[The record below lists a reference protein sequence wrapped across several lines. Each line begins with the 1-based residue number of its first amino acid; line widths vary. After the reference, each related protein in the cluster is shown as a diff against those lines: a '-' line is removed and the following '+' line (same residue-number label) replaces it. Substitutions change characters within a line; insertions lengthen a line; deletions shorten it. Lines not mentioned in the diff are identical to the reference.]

1 MYVTFDKA
9 FLKSIKKL
17 KNKDIKTKIAD
28 FIIELENTEQITNI
42 SSIKKLSGDSYSY
55 RKRIGDFRIGFEIK
69 NNTAHII
76 IIAHRKDIYKSF
88 P

>member
-1 MYVTFDKA
+1 MQVTFDKA
-9 FLKSIKKL
+9 FIKSIKKL
-17 KNKDIKTKIAD
+17 RSKDIRTKTAN
-28 FIIELENTEQITNI
+28 FIIELENAEQITSI

-55 RKRIGDFRIGFEIK
+55 RKRIGNYRIGFEIK
-69 NNTAHII
+69 DDIANIV